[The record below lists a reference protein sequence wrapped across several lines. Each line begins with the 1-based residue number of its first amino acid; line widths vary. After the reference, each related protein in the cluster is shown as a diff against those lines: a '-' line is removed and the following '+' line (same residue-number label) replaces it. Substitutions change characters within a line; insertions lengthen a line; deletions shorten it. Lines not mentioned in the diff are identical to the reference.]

1 MEDFKEK
8 VSCKI
13 WQTLQGE
20 HEKAR
25 GCRSDFKKR
34 LKEAFLDMGQTFCG
48 DLEPII
54 GFLDESSLR
63 LDPTRRRVINTPVVK
78 YSEGAGK
85 KRSWTLF
92 GFLSLNGKD
101 SVMVSEKAKAPD
113 MAAFLEL
120 VREENG
126 DGEGKRPILVVL
138 DNARIH
144 VAGLVK
150 EKAKA
155 LYITRAFLPPYS
167 PDLMPIEFGW
177 KDLKRELSA
186 YLNFDDA
193 VCLAK
198 DTALNLFG
206 QRRYSYAKHWICS
219 FICPRS
225 K

>member
-1 MEDFKEK
+1 ME
-8 VSCKI
+8 
-13 WQTLQGE
+13 L
-20 HEKAR
+20 
-25 GCRSDFKKR
+25 
-34 LKEAFLDMGQTFCG
+34 GQTFCG

-63 LDPTRRRVINTPVVK
+63 MDPTRRRVINTPRVK
-78 YSEGAGK
+78 YSEGLGK
-85 KRSWTLF
+85 RRSWTLF

-101 SVMVSEKAKAPD
+101 AVMVSEKAKALD

-126 DGEGKRPILVVL
+126 IGEGKRPVLVVL

-155 LYITRAFLPPYS
+155 LHITRAFLPPYL

-177 KDLKRELSA
+177 KDVKRELSA
-186 YLNFDDA
+186 YLNFDHA

-198 DTALNLFG
+198 ETTLNLFS
-206 QRRYSYAKHWICS
+206 QRKFGYAKHWISNFMCPKTPQPIIEKNI
-219 FICPRS
+219 FITDRS
-225 K
+225 

>member
-1 MEDFKEK
+1 
-8 VSCKI
+8 
-13 WQTLQGE
+13 
-20 HEKAR
+20 
-25 GCRSDFKKR
+25 
-34 LKEAFLDMGQTFCG
+34 MGQAFNS
-48 DLEPII
+48 DLEPIV

-63 LDPTRRRVINTPVVK
+63 SDPSRRRVINTPVVK
-78 YSEGAGK
+78 YSEGAGQ
-85 KRSWTLF
+85 KRSWTVF

-101 SVMVSEKAKAPD
+101 VVMVSEKAKAPD

-126 DGEGKRPILVVL
+126 GSQDAGGGWRPILVVL
-138 DNARIH
+138 DNARVHI
-144 VAGLVK
+144 ASLVK
-150 EKAKA
+150 EKAGA
-155 LYITRAFLPPYS
+155 LQIERVFLPPYS

-225 K
+225 P